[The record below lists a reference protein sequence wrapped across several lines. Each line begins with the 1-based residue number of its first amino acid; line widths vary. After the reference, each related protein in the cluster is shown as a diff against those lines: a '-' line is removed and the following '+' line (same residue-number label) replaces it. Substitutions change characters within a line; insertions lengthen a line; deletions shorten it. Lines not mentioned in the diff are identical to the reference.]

1 MEQDMDPKDPIAL
14 ADLARSERRA
24 GDLEAAATT
33 QQLAIDAAG
42 RQLADLYGIL
52 GGIQKDRGDLIAAA
66 RAYDVGF
73 QLDERHH
80 APSSYN
86 ALNRLV
92 TRTLLC
98 PAAQSNPEALRAF
111 PALAFVNVPEQL
123 ANLGQELRRQVDGP
137 RAGDWWALGDLV
149 VTAALNGEVD
159 LTALA
164 VDRLASASPPRWVF
178 EAYGKT
184 LEALARLD
192 TPHRGICARA
202 KALLD
207 DRAPRA

>member
-1 MEQDMDPKDPIAL
+1 MDPNDPVAL
-14 ADLARSERRA
+14 AELARSERRA
-24 GDLEAAATT
+24 GNLEAAATT

-42 RQLADLYGIL
+42 RRLADLYGIL
-52 GGIQKDRGDLIAAA
+52 GGIHKDRGDLIAAA
-66 RAYDVGF
+66 SAYDAGY
-73 QLDERHH
+73 QLDERHRS
-80 APSSYN
+80 PSSYN

-92 TRTLLC
+92 ARTLLC
-98 PAAQSNPEALRAF
+98 PAVLSNPEALREF
-111 PALAFVNVPEQL
+111 PAVAFVNVPGQL
-123 ANLGQELRRQVDGP
+123 ASLRQELRRQVDGP

-149 VTAALNGEVD
+149 VTAALNGEID
-159 LTALA
+159 LAAVA

-192 TPHRGICARA
+192 TPHRDICAKA